1 MAKSDIWM
9 PLYPGDYLRD
19 TTRLTTEQHGA
30 YLLLIMDYWTNGPPP
45 DNDVIL
51 AQITRMSLDAWSNA
65 SSTIRAFFEHQ
76 DGVLIHH
83 RINKEI
89 EAAKVKKADAV
100 AKATRAAEIRWQ
112 KDASSNASS
121 NNQAMLE
128 QCPSPSPTESPSKT
142 KAKSKS
148 EAPEANQAESKSL
161 QPAAPTATKKKAPL
175 TAEETA
181 LKAVCR
187 ATWESYSRA
196 YNDRYNAMPTGNA
209 TVYAQLK
216 QFCKR
221 VPGAE
226 APHIAAFYCL
236 HNAAFYVT
244 KGHAVGQLLADA
256 EKLRTEWATNR
267 TITQSQARQVDE
279 TQGRGNVWGE
289 IIEEARERERNEAIQ
304 QTQ

>member
-51 AQITRMSLDAWSNA
+51 AQITRMPLDAWSNA

-148 EAPEANQAESKSL
+148 EAPESNQAESKPL
-161 QPAAPTATKKKAPL
+161 QPASPAAPKKTAL
-175 TAEETA
+175 TTDETA
-181 LKAVCR
+181 LQAVCR
-187 ATWESYSRA
+187 ETWARYSEA
-196 YNDRYNAMPTGNA
+196 YALRYGTAPVRNTKVNGQ
-209 TVYAQLK
+209 VK
-216 QFCKR
+216 QFCQR
-221 VPGAE
+221 VPGTE
-226 APHIAAFYCL
+226 APAIAAFFVR
-236 HNAAFYVT
+236 HNAAFYVG
-244 KGHAVGQLLADA
+244 KGHAIGQLLADA
-256 EKLRTEWATNR
+256 EKIRTEWATNQ
-267 TITQSQARQVDE
+267 TITATQAQQADK
-279 TQGRGNVWGE
+279 TQANGNVWGKV
-289 IIEEARERERNEAIQ
+289 IADIEERNRNAAIN
-304 QTQ
+304 